1 MKKLNTIHHQILV
14 QKIKRHIMPHE
25 NVAERIA
32 KILDI
37 QPEGAYRRL
46 RGDTPFSLTEALC
59 MVSKLGIS
67 IDALVKNT
75 EQIHFKTYLLCTNP
89 HQIEDYFKDILAR
102 FKKLDKVPKT
112 NTTNVCEDLPFFRQF
127 GYPNLT
133 AFKLFY
139 WQESV
144 LRNPAYDYKKY
155 NPNEV
160 SKNLRNLA
168 KQVYDAY
175 LKTESTEIWTL
186 QTIVKT
192 YQQIDY
198 YLACGMFNDL
208 NYLQAIYCDLE
219 KLLIDLIA
227 DAKAGFKLTAN
238 KKIHGKFTLYWS
250 ELSLDNNSIFLKT
263 SKPRYLA
270 LGSYS
275 FNSIQTIDHAM
286 LQDYQY
292 WLNSIINKSI
302 KISGQSEKMRFQFY
316 SKNLQLMKKLTNNLS
331 LT

>member
-1 MKKLNTIHHQILV
+1 
-14 QKIKRHIMPHE
+14 
-25 NVAERIA
+25 
-32 KILDI
+32 
-37 QPEGAYRRL
+37 
-46 RGDTPFSLTEALC
+46 
-59 MVSKLGIS
+59 
-67 IDALVKNT
+67 
-75 EQIHFKTYLLCTNP
+75 
-89 HQIEDYFKDILAR
+89 
-102 FKKLDKVPKT
+102 
-112 NTTNVCEDLPFFRQF
+112 
-127 GYPNLT
+127 
-133 AFKLFY
+133 
-139 WQESV
+139 
-144 LRNPAYDYKKY
+144 
-155 NPNEV
+155 
-160 SKNLRNLA
+160 
-168 KQVYDAY
+168 
-175 LKTESTEIWTL
+175 
-186 QTIVKT
+186 
-192 YQQIDY
+192 
-198 YLACGMFNDL
+198 MFNDL
-208 NYLQAIYCDLE
+208 NYLQAIYRDLE

-316 SKNLQLMKKLTNNLS
+316 SKNLQLMKKLTNNIS